1 MPELP
6 EVEALAHHL
15 RENAVY
21 RPVARVDVAGMSVL
35 KTFDPPVSALH
46 GRVVTGAARYGKF
59 LAVEFADRPDALHLI
74 THLSRA
80 GWLRWHET
88 AAAAPPKPGRGPLQ
102 LRVHLDAVGGPGFD
116 LTEAGTQKR
125 LSVYLVADPQQ
136 VPGIARL
143 GPDALALSRDE
154 LGELLAGRT
163 ERIKTLLTDQ
173 PTIAGIGNAYSDEIL
188 HTAKLSPYAVAG
200 RLKPEQVDDLH
211 AALRAVLTDA
221 VNRSVGQGAATLK
234 GEKRSGLRVHA
245 RTGPA
250 LPGVRGHCQG
260 GVLRRSVVPVLSRLS
275 DRWPAARRPQ
285 AVTPREVGAVEV
297 LLGSPPLLVLLGVVV
312 GVLATVVVVLIARG
326 RRNTFATPLEKAT
339 FGTLHT
345 VALAAPAL
353 REGLSPSSAAF
364 ALPYLRTLLDNP
376 ALAMTDSRGAVLA
389 WDGDA
394 DHHEPDVVALADEV
408 IRTGRQQVLSHNSI
422 QCDRVDCEIRGIVVQ
437 PLEIE
442 GSIVGTLAALT
453 NQTAGPVLLRA
464 TGEVARYVSSQLE
477 LAELDESRARLNRAE
492 VRALRAQISPHFVY
506 NALTTIA
513 SFIRTDPVRARE
525 LLIEFA
531 DFTRYSFR
539 TAGEYTTLKDE
550 LNNIERYIRLEKAR
564 FGDRLNIK
572 LEIAPEV
579 LSVVLPFLALQ
590 PLVENAVRHGLS
602 GKPNGGTITIT
613 AENAGAECVIIVE
626 DDGVGMDPA
635 RLTDD
640 LEDAHQSGAHVGLG
654 NVDDRMRSAFGDDFG
669 LVVDTNVGA
678 GMKITLR
685 VPKFRVGIRV

>member
-1 MPELP
+1 VNL
-6 EVEALAHHL
+6 
-15 RENAVY
+15 
-21 RPVARVDVAGMSVL
+21 VL
-35 KTFDPPVSALH
+35 D
-46 GRVVTGAARYGKF
+46 
-59 LAVEFADRPDALHLI
+59 
-74 THLSRA
+74 
-80 GWLRWHET
+80 
-88 AAAAPPKPGRGPLQ
+88 
-102 LRVHLDAVGGPGFD
+102 
-116 LTEAGTQKR
+116 
-125 LSVYLVADPQQ
+125 
-136 VPGIARL
+136 
-143 GPDALALSRDE
+143 
-154 LGELLAGRT
+154 
-163 ERIKTLLTDQ
+163 
-173 PTIAGIGNAYSDEIL
+173 
-188 HTAKLSPYAVAG
+188 
-200 RLKPEQVDDLH
+200 
-211 AALRAVLTDA
+211 
-221 VNRSVGQGAATLK
+221 
-234 GEKRSGLRVHA
+234 
-245 RTGPA
+245 
-250 LPGVRGHCQG
+250 
-260 GVLRRSVVPVLSRLS
+260 
-275 DRWPAARRPQ
+275 
-285 AVTPREVGAVEV
+285 
-297 LLGSPPLLVLLGVVV
+297 SPPLLVSLGVVIGLLV
-312 GVLATVVVVLIARG
+312 AVVVYLVGRG

-353 REGLSPSSAAF
+353 REGLSSSSAAF

-376 ALAMTDSRGAVLA
+376 ALAMTDSKGQVLA

-408 IRTGRQQVLSHNSI
+408 VRTGRQQVLSHASI
-422 QCDRVDCEIRGIVVQ
+422 QCDRSGADCEVRGIVVV
-437 PLEIE
+437 PLETD
-442 GSIVGTLAALT
+442 GAIVGTLAALT
-453 NQTAGPVLLRA
+453 NLTAGPVLLRA
-464 TGEVARYVSSQLE
+464 TAEVARYVSSQLE

-539 TAGEYTTLKDE
+539 TAGEYTTLSDE
-550 LNNIERYIRLEKAR
+550 LTNIERYIRLEKAR

-626 DDGVGMDPA
+626 DDGVGMDPS
-635 RLTDD
+635 RLTED
-640 LEDAHQSGAHVGLG
+640 LDDAHLSGAHVGLG

-669 LVVDTNVGA
+669 LVVDTALGH

-685 VPKFRVGIRV
+685 VPKFRAGIRV